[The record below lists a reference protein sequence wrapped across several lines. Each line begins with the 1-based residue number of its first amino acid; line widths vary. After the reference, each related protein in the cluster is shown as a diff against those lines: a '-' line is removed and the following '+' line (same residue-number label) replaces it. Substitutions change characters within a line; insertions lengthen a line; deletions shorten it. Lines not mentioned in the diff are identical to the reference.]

1 MDEEKE
7 LQELVARGIRI
18 PPQPRVLVELAE
30 RLRDGNYD
38 ARGLAALVA
47 SDPGIA
53 AMLFKV
59 ARSGLFHTGRSP
71 DSLEQ
76 VLVRLGLKQTVN
88 LVRVVALTTAF
99 PAERAAPLERFWV
112 RAREIAR
119 FAAVVA
125 EDRVSVCNIFP
136 DQAYMAGIFL
146 DCGVPVLMQRFPSYC
161 QKLMENEG
169 LDLPSLR
176 EEDQR
181 YNVDHASI
189 GYLVARHWGLP
200 DFVAQ
205 AILHYGEVPRE
216 ELGAV
221 RSLVAILHMAIHCYH
236 LLHGVHDAQWPRIGA
251 EVVRELGIHPDEL
264 ADYLADVRDSFEIAG
279 A

>member
-1 MDEEKE
+1 MDEQQA
-7 LQELVARGIRI
+7 LQALVERGIRI
-18 PPQPRVLVELAE
+18 PPQPTVLVELCE
-30 RLRDGNYD
+30 RLRDGEYD
-38 ARGLAALVA
+38 ARGLAAIISA
-47 SDPGIA
+47 DPGIA

-59 ARSGLFHTGRSP
+59 ARSPLFHAGRSP

-76 VLVRLGLKQTVN
+76 VLVRLGLKQTIN
-88 LVRVVALTTAF
+88 LVRVVALSSAL
-99 PAERAAPLERFWV
+99 PGNHAAAMQRFWR

-119 FAAVVA
+119 FAAVIA
-125 EDRVSVCNIFP
+125 DDRVSVCNIFA

-146 DCGVPVLMQRFPSYC
+146 DCGVPVLMQRFPGYC
-161 QKLMENEG
+161 DSVISADG

-189 GYLVARHWGLP
+189 GYLVARHWRLP

-205 AILHYGEVPRE
+205 AILHFGEVPGE

-236 LLHGVHDAQWPRIGA
+236 GLHGVYNPRWPQVGD
-251 EVVRELGIHPDEL
+251 EVLRELGLHPDGM
-264 ADYLADVRDSFEIAG
+264 ADYLADVREGFEAAG
-279 A
+279 I

>member
-1 MDEEKE
+1 MDEEQA
-7 LQELVARGIRI
+7 LQALVARGIRI
-18 PPQPRVLVELAE
+18 PPQPVVLVELCE
-30 RLRDGNYD
+30 RLRDGDYD
-38 ARGLAALVA
+38 ARGLAAII
-47 SDPGIA
+47 STDPGIA

-59 ARSGLFHTGRSP
+59 ARSPLFHAGRSP

-76 VLVRLGLKQTVN
+76 VLVRLGLKQTIN
-88 LVRVVALTTAF
+88 LVRVVALTTAL
-99 PAERAAPLERFWV
+99 PAGGAEAMQRFWS

-119 FAAVVA
+119 FAAVIA

-146 DCGVPVLMQRFPSYC
+146 DCGVPVLMQRFPGYC
-161 QKLMENEG
+161 ESLMG
-169 LDLPSLR
+169 DDSLDLPSLR

-189 GYLVARHWGLP
+189 GYLVARHWRLP

-221 RSLVAILHMAIHCYH
+221 RSLVAILQLAIHCYH
-236 LLHGVHDAQWPRIGA
+236 GQHGIFNASWPRIGG
-251 EVVRELGIHPDEL
+251 EVMGELGLHPDEL
-264 ADYLADVRDSFEIAG
+264 TDYLADIREAFEVAG
-279 A
+279 I